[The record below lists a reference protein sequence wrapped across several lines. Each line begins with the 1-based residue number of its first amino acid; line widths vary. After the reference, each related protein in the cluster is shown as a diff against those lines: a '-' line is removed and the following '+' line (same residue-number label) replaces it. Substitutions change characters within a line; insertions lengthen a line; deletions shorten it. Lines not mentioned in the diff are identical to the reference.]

1 MKARRAVTQ
10 MRLGIFLSFFFG
22 QYQNGLDGAVR
33 LVAFAEETSVNIDQA
48 ISPLTPAVKYPLPGF
63 TMTLKVFTAG
73 LKRATFL
80 PQLTA
85 VTDQQLDV
93 SMITMLEQQ
102 QKNKS
107 DSGSALNLKTFQNVE
122 LTPYLLSQVPDN
134 ATSPDGRPSSILQV
148 QFEGSSV
155 FTNFA
160 SGNQSSDKMPLPNST
175 EASNL
180 MFDLLKVAFGTGY
193 LDFVARLNQD
203 EQLSAIQGAKISVN
217 NPNYKPSLAPTSA
230 PTAPPP
236 SPGGISPLLIGII
249 VLLIVLVIAG
259 LAALYYFCIYKRPK
273 KRDWKPKPKE
283 EKDTDLEANDFS
295 TQSPDD
301 PEVKEKMAEKWM
313 DEMTVKL
320 SSIPL
325 REPATLSPPKAKKAT
340 LMPAATRPALKAR
353 ISQQSLGRIVE
364 EDGDDSNELELN
376 DDTNSNYFGENSET
390 GSFSFLDQSQFAN
403 VMGGAIAQ
411 LKEDGVSDGPIPQP
425 RQRRLNSDGS
435 PIPPKR
441 AIRRDDSGREIP
453 NGRPR
458 PKQRRD
464 SGTGLECRDS
474 GAGSSD
480 LMVEREGSE
489 RSPRKP
495 RVKRD
500 GSSSNV
506 KKKKPRPKPDGSGNM
521 SGSTLSDSLNGSLNS
536 SASGLT
542 DSSGSQTN
550 PRRRKKKPN
559 PGMTRSSSESAIEK
573 SPSTP
578 TRSKPKL
585 NGHRASSEGALKMSD
600 SLLGPHLEEENE
612 DDDFPEQHVLS
623 TTPTSSPPRSP
634 TRSPQRPKAKL
645 NHGQLSPMR
654 SKFAISEI
662 ILEPTME
669 ADNEDETSSEMIV
682 SAEEEKSKVMNMS
695 GLSMP
700 DLKEADFQQGLEF

>member
-1 MKARRAVTQ
+1 MQRRQ
-10 MRLGIFLSFFFG
+10 
-22 QYQNGLDGAVR
+22 
-33 LVAFAEETSVNIDQA
+33 EQA
-48 ISPLTPAVKYPLPGF
+48 IGSRLTVPIHSVGARHG
-63 TMTLKVFTAG
+63 TKV
-73 LKRATFL
+73 
-80 PQLTA
+80 
-85 VTDQQLDV
+85 
-93 SMITMLEQQ
+93 I
-102 QKNKS
+102 
-107 DSGSALNLKTFQNVE
+107 
-122 LTPYLLSQVPDN
+122 
-134 ATSPDGRPSSILQV
+134 
-148 QFEGSSV
+148 
-155 FTNFA
+155 
-160 SGNQSSDKMPLPNST
+160 
-175 EASNL
+175 
-180 MFDLLKVAFGTGY
+180 
-193 LDFVARLNQD
+193 
-203 EQLSAIQGAKISVN
+203 
-217 NPNYKPSLAPTSA
+217 
-230 PTAPPP
+230 
-236 SPGGISPLLIGII
+236 
-249 VLLIVLVIAG
+249 
-259 LAALYYFCIYKRPK
+259 C
-273 KRDWKPKPKE
+273 
-283 EKDTDLEANDFS
+283 
-295 TQSPDD
+295 
-301 PEVKEKMAEKWM
+301 

-376 DDTNSNYFGENSET
+376 DDTNSNYFGENSEN
-390 GSFSFLDQSQFAN
+390 GSFSFLDQSQFTS

-464 SGTGLECRDS
+464 SGTGLNRRDI

-480 LMVEREGSE
+480 SMVEGEGSE

-500 GSSSNV
+500 GSSSDI
-506 KKKKPRPKPDGSGNM
+506 KKKKPRPKPDGSGNL

-550 PRRRKKKPN
+550 RRRKKKPN
-559 PGMTRSSSESAIEK
+559 SGMTRSSSESAIEK

-585 NGHRASSEGALKMSD
+585 NGYRASSEGALKMSD

-612 DDDFPEQHVLS
+612 DDDFPEQQVLS

-645 NHGQLSPMR
+645 NGQLSPMR
-654 SKFAISEI
+654 PKFAISEI
-662 ILEPTME
+662 ILETTME
-669 ADNEDETSSEMIV
+669 ADNEDEPSSEMIV
-682 SAEEEKSKVMNMS
+682 SAEEKSKEMNMS
-695 GLSMP
+695 GLSMT
-700 DLKEADFQQGLEF
+700 DLKEADFQEGLEF